1 MFAPAPNS
9 VRLRPFIIAGAALL
23 LIAIILGGR
32 QFMAGR
38 ETTAQAPAQPAQRSQ
53 PAAVVQTSQATT
65 GPIRAS
71 FSYAGGVQAS
81 DQVSLVPRTSGIVR
95 SIPVEVGQRVTQGQ
109 ILAIL
114 DPGSL
119 TDQVDQAKAGLTLAD
134 AKLKQILIGAK
145 PEDVDAARAQLG
157 QAQARLDLLQQQGRQ
172 EDIMAAQAALNAQQ
186 AKLDQMLQGGRFES
200 VAQAQAQLDSARA
213 KLDLVLQGPTQD
225 QMQAARSAVESD
237 RASVSA
243 AQAAL
248 LNLQGTSN
256 SDVRSA
262 ESTVESDRALL
273 RAAQIA
279 IDTIDSTYAADLQAA
294 QAAYDSAVTQRN
306 TARMTWDQTRLGSE
320 DTQTDMEAK
329 VASAQAAVNTAQAN
343 VTALEQG
350 VDRNGA
356 CVKDTK
362 TGLRVNPQVCTAT
375 LAAARDTLNAAQL
388 ALDNAKRAQSQ
399 LLQQGGSTLS
409 QMQMQGSA
417 STAEANL
424 RSASARLEALRTKSL
439 DVQRS
444 QLEAQLNAA
453 REKLSSSETRLAA
466 LVGTGIDTQ
475 QRQLESTLVAA
486 QERQRS
492 DQAKLDELLASP
504 KPEEVEQARASV
516 RDAEQ
521 RLALAISPSTDQD
534 IRAQMALVDQAQ
546 QQLEKAMRPF
556 TAEDVRQQEQVV
568 AQMRANLA
576 GRINPYTSADVEA
589 AVAGVEQARS
599 QLAVAQSNY
608 DQTILPA
615 PFSGV
620 VGQRL
625 LTTGA
630 FASAQ
635 TPILTLVGPS
645 AEVHITVEEARVGI
659 VRPGQAVQ
667 LDVAAYPN
675 EAFTGRVTTIAPA
688 GDARA
693 HTFDV
698 TIVPDNNDGRLLPG
712 MFAQVRLTAVE
723 RASATLVA
731 KEAVIQQDA
740 GSIVYV
746 VEDGRARLRPVQ
758 VGVSDDKNVEI
769 VSGLTAGETVV
780 VVGSYGL
787 KDNQPVTIPGERRS
801 APAGGGV

>member
-9 VRLRPFIIAGAALL
+9 ARMRPFIFAAAILL
-23 LIAIILGGR
+23 LIALTIGGR
-32 QFMAGR
+32 MYLAGR
-38 ETTAQAPAQPAQRSQ
+38 ESTAQTPAQPTQRGQ
-53 PAAVVQTSQATT
+53 TAAVVQTTQATT

-71 FSYAGGVQAS
+71 FSYAGGVQAA

-109 ILAIL
+109 TLAVL

-119 TDQVDQAKAGLTLAD
+119 TDQVEQAKAGVTVAD

-145 PEDVDAARAQLG
+145 PEDVEAARAQLG
-157 QAQARLDLLQQQGRQ
+157 QAQARLDLLQQQGRP
-172 EDIMAAQAALNAQQ
+172 EDILAAQASLSAQQ
-186 AKLDQMLQGGRFES
+186 AKLDQMLQGGRSES
-200 VAQAQAQLDSARA
+200 IAQAQAQLDSANA
-213 KLDLVLQGPTQD
+213 KLALVLQGPTQD
-225 QMQAARSAVESD
+225 QLQAARSAIESD

-243 AQAAL
+243 ATAAL

-256 SDVRSA
+256 SDVRAA
-262 ESTVESDRALL
+262 ESTVESDRASL
-273 RAAQIA
+273 RVAQIA
-279 IDTIDSTYAADLQAA
+279 LDTIESTYAADLQAA

-306 TARMTWDQTRLGSE
+306 QARMTWDQTRLGSE
-320 DTQTDMEAK
+320 DTQNDAEAK
-329 VASAQAAVNTAQAN
+329 VASAQANVNTAQAN
-343 VTALEQG
+343 LTALDQG

-356 CVKDTK
+356 CTKDTK
-362 TGLRVNPQVCTAT
+362 TGLRINAQVCTAT
-375 LAAARDTLNAAQL
+375 MAAARDTLNAAQL
-388 ALDNAKRAQSQ
+388 ALDNAKRSQ
-399 LLQQGGSTLS
+399 TQLVQQGGSALS
-409 QMQMQGSA
+409 QMQMQGSTT
-417 STAEANL
+417 TAEANL
-424 RSASARLEALRTKSL
+424 RSASARLDALRTKSL

-444 QLEAQLNAA
+444 QLEAQLQAA
-453 REKLSSSETRLAA
+453 REKLASSETRLAA
-466 LVGTGIDTQ
+466 LVGTGIETQ
-475 QRQLESTLVAA
+475 QRQLESTLVAS

-504 KPEEVEQARASV
+504 KPEEVQQAQASV

-521 RLALAISPSTDQD
+521 RLALAVNPSTDQD
-534 IRAQMALVDQAQ
+534 IRAQAALVEQAQ
-546 QQLEKAMRPF
+546 QQLDKAMRPF
-556 TAEDVRQQEQVV
+556 TVEDIRQQEQVV

-576 GRINPYTSADVEA
+576 GRANPFTSADVEA
-589 AVAGVEQARS
+589 AVAAVEQARA
-599 QLAVAQSNY
+599 QLAVAQTNY

-620 VGQRL
+620 VGQKL

-645 AEVHITVEEARVGI
+645 AEVHITVEEARVGV

-675 EAFTGRVTTIAPA
+675 EVFTGRVTTIAPT

-698 TIVPDNNDGRLLPG
+698 TIIPDNSEGRLMPG
-712 MFAQVRLTAVE
+712 MFAQVRLTAVD
-723 RASATLVA
+723 RVSATLIP

-746 VEDGRARLRPVQ
+746 VEEGRAHLRQVQ
-758 VGVSDDKNVEI
+758 VGVSDDKNIEI
-769 VSGLTAGETVV
+769 VAGLEPGEQVV

-787 KDNQPVTIPGERRS
+787 KDNQPVQIPGERRS
-801 APAGGGV
+801 APAGAGA